1 MTTTL
6 PEVPTVGAG
15 GIVPREYVVY
25 GPQRFREPTIHDL
38 IGPCLDALDV
48 SEKTKGIYAR
58 NIGYFADWLQ
68 REGRTGSD
76 RADFIA
82 YKGHLT
88 ESYEASTVSAYMTP
102 VRVLYQWASS
112 EGMTRDITIGIKGP
126 KKARGFR
133 KDPLSVDQAKAL
145 MSVGEG
151 DPDALRDRALTSL
164 LIHTGIR
171 TIEAS
176 RADIGDICTLAGFNV
191 LRIWGKGRAE
201 KDEFVILTSDV
212 LQALDAYI
220 ASREDVTPDAP
231 LFASRSNHNR
241 GGRLT
246 TRSISRIVKAR
257 MEEAGISSDRITAHS
272 LRHTAVTLALMG
284 GATIQEAQAMA
295 RHANINTT
303 LIYAHNLERM
313 NTPAEG
319 KIAAILG
326 S

>member
-6 PEVPTVGAG
+6 PEVPTIGAG

-25 GPQRFREPTIHDL
+25 GPQRFREPSIHDL

-68 REGRTGSD
+68 SEGRTGSD

-82 YKGHLT
+82 YKLHLT
-88 ESYEASTVSAYMTP
+88 GTYEASTVSAYMTP

-112 EGMTRDITIGIKGP
+112 EGMTRDITVGIKGP

-133 KDPLSVDQAKAL
+133 KDPLSIDQAKAL

-164 LIHTGIR
+164 MIHTGIR

-176 RADIGDICTLAGFNV
+176 RADVGDICTLAGFNV

-220 ASREDVTPDAP
+220 ASREDAAPDAP

-246 TRSISRIVKAR
+246 PRSISRIVKAR

-272 LRHTAVTLALMG
+272 LRHTAITLALMG